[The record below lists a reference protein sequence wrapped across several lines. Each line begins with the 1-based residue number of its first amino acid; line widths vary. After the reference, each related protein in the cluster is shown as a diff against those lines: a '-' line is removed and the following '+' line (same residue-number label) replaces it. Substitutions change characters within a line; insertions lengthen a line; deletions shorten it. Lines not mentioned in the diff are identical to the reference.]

1 MESFGSTLAVAM
13 GGITI
18 LIAVAVL
25 VLARKTQAR
34 MLRVLALFGC
44 LVLPVLTLSA
54 ISGMT
59 FEKSKKTDFCI
70 SCHSMEAY
78 GHSLSAEDSEYI
90 PAVHYQNNYVP
101 RDKACYTCHTD
112 YTWYGTFKGKMNGMK
127 HLWVAYMGEVPE
139 KIELYSPYQNRE
151 CLQCHD
157 GAKKFEKKKAHRT
170 DGVTLADLKSE
181 KTSCLQSGCHDVIHE
196 VDEFRDGPPVPE
208 EEEEDEAASEEPS
221 EEEGAA
227 EPADQAAEPA
237 EENAAEEDNAAQP
250 AADEAPKPSD
260 NPEVADPPSA
270 VGAGEAPGQQGE

>member
-1 MESFGSTLAVAM
+1 MESFGSMLVVTM
-13 GGITI
+13 GVVTI
-18 LIAVAVL
+18 VIAIAVLA
-25 VLARKTQAR
+25 LARKTQAR

-101 RDKACYTCHTD
+101 KDKACYTCHTD
-112 YTWYGTFKGKMNGMK
+112 YTWYGTVKGKMNGMK

-157 GAKKFEKKKAHRT
+157 GSKKFEKKKAHRT
-170 DGVTLADLKSE
+170 DDVTIADLKSG

-196 VDEFRDGPPVPE
+196 VDEFRDGPQVPE
-208 EEEEDEAASEEPS
+208 IGRAH
-221 EEEGAA
+221 
-227 EPADQAAEPA
+227 
-237 EENAAEEDNAAQP
+237 
-250 AADEAPKPSD
+250 
-260 NPEVADPPSA
+260 V
-270 VGAGEAPGQQGE
+270 